1 MAGALTKLMIKFVK
15 YSLYKFEKAHSALA
29 WLNYYSR
36 FIFPELPSSILE
48 LSILFSN
55 LYRRTVNMP
64 AYVIYYVADNYI
76 SQRL

>member
-1 MAGALTKLMIKFVK
+1 MHNIIDKQHEPNYFMFIETNGRWIDQVNIKFVK

-48 LSILFSN
+48 HL
-55 LYRRTVNMP
+55 
-64 AYVIYYVADNYI
+64 
-76 SQRL
+76 